1 MTLFIRQFS
10 AEVSKLFA
18 RKRTWMGFGA
28 FIVLELVILLML
40 QTSGA
45 QNGFRRFLEKNGVVF
60 EEYFGGLTLAFNM
73 LLLTCF
79 LLGSIYVALVGGDI
93 VAKEIEDGTLRM
105 TLCRPVSRL
114 RVLALKYFA
123 CLLYTFVLVAFVG
136 VTALATG
143 YAWRGLGGLCAL
155 VPEERFFA
163 LFDPHA
169 GLLRYFACLP
179 VVTLCLF
186 SVTSLSFCF
195 SCAQIKPAAATV
207 LTLTVFFMDRI
218 FRELPYFESWKHWF
232 LSSHTITWI
241 NVFRSPVPWARMSED
256 FLYLLGLD
264 ATFIIIGCALFLR
277 RDFKA

>member
-1 MTLFIRQFS
+1 MLFFRQFY
-10 AEVSKLFA
+10 AEIVKLFA

-28 FIVLELVILLML
+28 FLVLELLILLML
-40 QTSGA
+40 QSNGA
-45 QNGFRRFLEKNGVVF
+45 QAGFRRFLEKSGVVF
-60 EEYFGGLTLAFNM
+60 EEYFGGLTLAFSM

-105 TLCRPVSRL
+105 TLCRPISRL
-114 RVLALKYFA
+114 RVLALKYLA
-123 CLLYTFVLVAFVG
+123 CLLYCAVLVLFVG

-163 LFDPHA
+163 LFDPQA
-169 GLLRYFACLP
+169 GLIRYLACLP
-179 VVTLCLF
+179 VITLCLF
-186 SVTSLSFCF
+186 SVASLSFLF
-195 SCAQIKPAAATV
+195 SCAQVKPAAATA

-218 FRELPYFESWKHWF
+218 FRELPYFESWKPWF

-241 NVFRSPVPWARMSED
+241 NVFRDPVPWARMSED
-256 FLYLLGLD
+256 FLYLIGLD
-264 ATFIIIGCALFLR
+264 ATLVIIGSALFLR
-277 RDFKA
+277 RDFRA